1 MKNKIYSPYLCIW
14 SEDIVEQCGEY
25 WLKIFLLSYSP
36 LVSLAFH
43 QERNF
48 YCCRISSS
56 DQGEENRKQR
66 LQVLKQILWSSY
78 REVSTAKQRRGKSG
92 ILTCSGGD
100 LPSQEESFLLY
111 QPPGSM
117 EMADGEWQYG
127 ERQHEQLDQDA
138 EAHID

>member
-1 MKNKIYSPYLCIW
+1 MSRFGEYSIYVCIYTCPGRDFVDMEDSRETLGKDGRQMWGIHILLGSSRRILKLCIIKEIENPMKNKIYSPYLCIW

-66 LQVLKQILWSSY
+66 L
-78 REVSTAKQRRGKSG
+78 
-92 ILTCSGGD
+92 
-100 LPSQEESFLLY
+100 
-111 QPPGSM
+111 
-117 EMADGEWQYG
+117 
-127 ERQHEQLDQDA
+127 
-138 EAHID
+138 